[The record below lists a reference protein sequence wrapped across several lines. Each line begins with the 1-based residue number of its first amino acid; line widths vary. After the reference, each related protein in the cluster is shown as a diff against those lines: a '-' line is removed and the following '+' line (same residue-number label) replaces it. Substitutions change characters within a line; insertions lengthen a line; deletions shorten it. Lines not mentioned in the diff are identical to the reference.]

1 MTISMYRSNPKF
13 DELDFLLTMRARLKN
28 PSVHFDLK
36 DLPPDANT
44 IDFENDHAYDVHFIY
59 SQNGKTKA
67 ELFTKE
73 FIQNQTAKPPYMEM
87 MKGVKTNNQTHGR

>member
-36 DLPPDANT
+36 DLPPELLDRD
-44 IDFENDHAYDVHFIY
+44 IDDLELAIEMFFITRPH
-59 SQNGKTKA
+59 SR
-67 ELFTKE
+67 E
-73 FIQNQTAKPPYMEM
+73 
-87 MKGVKTNNQTHGR
+87 